1 MGSQLIDELAT
12 VALAIVGL
20 AMLAVLV
27 SRNAQTPA
35 VIQATA
41 SGFNNA
47 LDVAISPVTGNTAKP
62 ILNYPSTGGYG
73 FTGNFPM
80 YG

>member
-1 MGSQLIDELAT
+1 
-12 VALAIVGL
+12 
-20 AMLAVLV
+20 
-27 SRNAQTPA
+27 

>member
-1 MGSQLIDELAT
+1 MGRELIEELAT

-47 LDVAISPVTGNTAKP
+47 IAEAISPVTGKGGTPVLA
-62 ILNYPSTGGYG
+62 YPNTGGG

-80 YG
+80 FG